1 MVRAVRQIP
10 RWTIDGRRVLAL
22 SGVLLL
28 HIVLL
33 GLVMLPREP
42 LTFSPA
48 RPDDSWVPTVDL
60 VDPPKPPP
68 LPPPPIAVP
77 PPPVN
82 LAVATPPPVVVPT
95 VTPTPA
101 TTTRSDVALQMPS
114 ELPVLPPGPSD
125 AGSATEVGIGQG
137 ALLTLTT
144 ISGRPPA
151 YPRRELAKGIEGD
164 VILRVLVD
172 EFGVPQ
178 TIEVVGGTRNRNFEI
193 AASNALKRWRFRP
206 HTVDG
211 VPRAA
216 WARVP
221 VTFRLDN

>member
-42 LTFSPA
+42 LSFSPA
-48 RPDDSWVPTVDL
+48 LPDDSWVPTVDL

-68 LPPPPIAVP
+68 LPPPPIDLP
-77 PPPVN
+77 PPPANALV
-82 LAVATPPPVVVPT
+82 VAPPPVVAPSAAPT
-95 VTPTPA
+95 QA
-101 TTTRSDVALQMPS
+101 TTSTDVVVSTPSDR
-114 ELPVLPPGPSD
+114 PVLPPGPSD
-125 AGSATEVGIGQG
+125 AGSATDAGLGQG

-164 VILRVLVD
+164 VVLRVLVD

-221 VTFRLDN
+221 VTFRLDD